1 MYNVPLSN
9 PQIFKR
15 RKLNYSCIRHSF
27 NKIILN
33 VLIKTHSIESNRI
46 MPYITLDNASLAF
59 GHHALLDKASFQLDA
74 GERVGLIGR
83 NGAGKSSLL
92 KAIAGT
98 IKLDEGTV
106 WRSPSARVVY
116 VPQEPELDT
125 THTVF
130 EAVAEGLGG
139 LQQTIIDY
147 HQVTH
152 DMGMP
157 DADIDALMTKMQH
170 LQHDLDTQNGWAAQS
185 RVETVLSRLNLDAD
199 ALVSTLSGG
208 WRKRVALGRALVA
221 EPEVLLLDEPTNH
234 LDLEAIEWL
243 EDLLLSFNGCVLFIT
258 HDRRFLNRLATR
270 ITELDRG
277 ILTDFVGNFADYQ
290 IKKEE
295 LVAVEEVHAAK
306 FDKFLAQEEVWIRQG
321 IKARRTRNEGRV
333 RRLEALRLDRAA
345 RRERQGNVKLNL
357 DAGERSGKL
366 VAELDNVSKAY
377 GNRMLINNF
386 STRILRGDKIGL
398 LGPNGIGKTTLL
410 KLILG
415 DIEADSG
422 NIERGTKINVAYFDQ
437 MREQLDEEAT
447 LVDTISPGSDFVEIG
462 NERKHV
468 ISYLEDFLFPP
479 QRSRSPVKSLSGG
492 ERNRLLLARLFARP
506 ANVLVLD
513 EPTNDLDID
522 TLELLENL
530 LQEFAGTLFLV
541 SHDRAFLE
549 NTVTQV
555 IAFEGNGVLT
565 EFGGGYD
572 DWQRYTQQRLEDKKS
587 QQVQAA
593 KSSAKSSNTAQA
605 KPSSKLSFKE
615 EKELAVMPAEIEKLE
630 LEQAKINKQLA
641 DGELY
646 KTQAALVKT
655 LQARL
660 IEIEGLLEKSL
671 ARWEELDAKKL

>member
-1 MYNVPLSN
+1 
-9 PQIFKR
+9 
-15 RKLNYSCIRHSF
+15 
-27 NKIILN
+27 
-33 VLIKTHSIESNRI
+33 
-46 MPYITLDNASLAF
+46 MPFITLDNASLAF
-59 GHHALLDKASFQLDA
+59 GHHALLDHAAFQLDA

-98 IKLDEGTV
+98 IKLDDGIV
-106 WRSPSARVVY
+106 WRAPSARVVY

-125 THTVF
+125 THTIF
-130 EAVAEGLGG
+130 EAVAEGLGT

-157 DADIDALMTKMQH
+157 DADIDALMTKMQA
-170 LQHDLDTQNGWAAQS
+170 LQHDLDMQNGWAAQS
-185 RVETVLSRLNLDAD
+185 RVETVLTRLKLDAD

-243 EDLLLSFNGCVLFIT
+243 EDLLLGFQGSVLFIT

-277 ILTDFVGNFADYQ
+277 KLTDFVGNFADYQ

-295 LVAVEEVHAAK
+295 LIAVEETHAAK

-366 VAELDNVSKAY
+366 VAELDNVVKAY
-377 GNRMLINNF
+377 GGRTLINGF

-422 NIERGTKINVAYFDQ
+422 TVERGTKINVAYFDQ

-447 LVDTISPGSDFVEIG
+447 LADTISPGSDFVEIG

-522 TLELLENL
+522 TLELLESL
-530 LQEFAGTLFLV
+530 LQEFQGTLFLV

-572 DWQRYTQQRLEDKKS
+572 DWQRFTQQRQSDAA
-587 QQVQAA
+587 QATKTLDAKAKQSSVNITASTA
-593 KSSAKSSNTAQA
+593 KST
-605 KPSSKLSFKE
+605 SKLSFKE
-615 EKELAVMPAEIEKLE
+615 QKELESIPSEIENLE
-630 LEQAKINKQLA
+630 LEQAAINQQLA
-641 DGELY
+641 EGGLY
-646 KTQAALVKT
+646 KSQPDLVKT

-660 IEIEGLLEKSL
+660 LEIEILLEKLL
-671 ARWEELDAKKL
+671 ARWELLDAK

>member
-1 MYNVPLSN
+1 
-9 PQIFKR
+9 
-15 RKLNYSCIRHSF
+15 
-27 NKIILN
+27 
-33 VLIKTHSIESNRI
+33 

-59 GHHALLDKASFQLDA
+59 GHHALLDHASFQLDA

-98 IKLDEGTV
+98 IKLDDGIV
-106 WRSPSARVVY
+106 WREPNARVVY
-116 VPQEPELDT
+116 VPQEPELNT
-125 THTVF
+125 RHTVF
-130 EAVAEGLGG
+130 EAVAEGLGN
-139 LQQTIIDY
+139 LQQILVDY

-152 DMGMP
+152 DMGEP
-157 DADIDALMTKMQH
+157 DADINALMERMQH
-170 LQHDLDTQNGWAAQS
+170 LQHDLDVQNGWAAQS
-185 RVETVLSRLNLDAD
+185 RVEAVLSRLNLDAD
-199 ALVSTLSGG
+199 ALISTLSGG

-234 LDLEAIEWL
+234 LDLSAIEWL
-243 EDLLLSFNGCVLFIT
+243 EDLLLGFNGSVLFIT
-258 HDRRFLNRLATR
+258 HDRRFLDKLATR

-277 ILTDFVGNFADYQ
+277 ILTDFIGNFTAYQ
-290 IKKEE
+290 VKKEE
-295 LVAVEEVHAAK
+295 LVAVEETHAAK
-306 FDKFLAQEEVWIRQG
+306 FDKILAQEEVWIRQG

-333 RRLEALRLDRAA
+333 RRLEALRLERAA
-345 RRERQGNVKLNL
+345 RRERQGNVKLNV
-357 DAGERSGKL
+357 DTGERSGKL

-377 GNRMLINNF
+377 GDKVLIKNF

-415 DIEADSG
+415 DIEPDSG
-422 NIERGTKINVAYFDQ
+422 KIERGSKQSVAYFDQ

-447 LVDTISPGSDFVEIG
+447 LVDTISPGSDFIEIG

-506 ANVLVLD
+506 ANILVLD

-530 LQEFAGTLFLV
+530 LQDFDGTLFLV

-572 DWQRYTQQRLEDKKS
+572 DWQRFTQQRLQDNRTEEKRLAEVSQSTKNDTKS
-587 QQVQAA
+587 TNV
-593 KSSAKSSNTAQA
+593 AQNKA
-605 KPSSKLSFKE
+605 TPKLSFKE
-615 EKELAVMPAEIEKLE
+615 QKELDEIPVKIEQLEAEQASINLKLADSGLYQTEDKTKNDEIKQLQLRLTEIEL
-630 LEQAKINKQLA
+630 
-641 DGELY
+641 
-646 KTQAALVKT
+646 
-655 LQARL
+655 
-660 IEIEGLLEKSL
+660 LLESLL
-671 ARWEELDAKKL
+671 ARWELLDAKAS

>member
-1 MYNVPLSN
+1 
-9 PQIFKR
+9 
-15 RKLNYSCIRHSF
+15 
-27 NKIILN
+27 
-33 VLIKTHSIESNRI
+33 
-46 MPYITLDNASLAF
+46 MPYVTLDNASLAF
-59 GHHALLDKASFQLDA
+59 GHHALLDHAAFQLDA

-92 KAIAGT
+92 KAIAGS
-98 IKLDEGTV
+98 IKLDDGNV
-106 WRSPSARVVY
+106 WRAPNVRVVY
-116 VPQEPELDT
+116 VPQEPELDA

-130 EAVAEGLGG
+130 EAVAEGLGA
-139 LQQTIIDY
+139 LQQIIIDY
-147 HQVTH
+147 HAVTH

-157 DADIDALMTKMQH
+157 DADIDALMIKMQI
-170 LQHDLDTQNGWAAQS
+170 LQHELDSQNGWAAQS
-185 RVETVLSRLNLDAD
+185 RVETVLTRLKLDAD

-243 EDLLLSFNGCVLFIT
+243 EDLLLSFNGSVLFIT
-258 HDRRFLNRLATR
+258 HDRRFLDKLATR

-277 ILTDFVGNFADYQ
+277 KLTEFVGNFTQYQ
-290 IKKEE
+290 VKKEE
-295 LVAVEEVHAAK
+295 LIAVEETHAAK

-366 VAELDNVSKAY
+366 VAELDNVVKAY
-377 GNRMLINNF
+377 GNKTLINGF

-422 NIERGTKINVAYFDQ
+422 SVERGTKINVAYFDQ

-447 LVDTISPGSDFVEIG
+447 LADTISPGSDFVEIG

-522 TLELLENL
+522 TLELLESL

-572 DWQRYTQQRLEDKKS
+572 DWQRFTQQRLADKNTELKTNN
-587 QQVQAA
+587 QKPAAA
-593 KSSAKSSNTAQA
+593 KPTIKEATN
-605 KPSSKLSFKE
+605 KLSFKE
-615 EKELAVMPAEIEKLE
+615 SKELEELPAALEALEAEQAEI
-630 LEQAKINKQLA
+630 NNQLA
-641 DGELY
+641 KPEIY
-646 KTQAALVKT
+646 TKEPEKVKV
-655 LQARL
+655 LQASL
-660 IEIEGLLEKSL
+660 INVEKQIETVL
-671 ARWEELDAKKL
+671 ARWESLESRL

>member
-1 MYNVPLSN
+1 
-9 PQIFKR
+9 
-15 RKLNYSCIRHSF
+15 
-27 NKIILN
+27 
-33 VLIKTHSIESNRI
+33 
-46 MPYITLDNASLAF
+46 MPHITLDNASLAF
-59 GHHALLDKASFQLDA
+59 GHHALLDKAAFQLDA

-98 IKLDEGTV
+98 VKLDDGNI
-106 WRSPSARVVY
+106 WRDKSVRIVY
-116 VPQEPELDT
+116 VPQEPELDQ

-130 EAVAEGLGG
+130 EAVSEGLGS
-139 LQQTIIDY
+139 LQQIMVDY

-157 DADIDALMTKMQH
+157 DADIEKLMARMET
-170 LQHDLDTQNGWAAQS
+170 LQHDMDAQNGWAAQS
-185 RVETVLSRLNLDAD
+185 RVETVLSKLNLDAD
-199 ALVSTLSGG
+199 VLISTLSGG

-243 EDLLLSFNGCVLFIT
+243 EDLLLNFNGSVLFIT
-258 HDRRFLNRLATR
+258 HDRRFLDKLATR

-277 ILTDFVGNFADYQ
+277 NLTDFIGNFTNYQ

-295 LVAVEEVHAAK
+295 LIAIEETHAAK
-306 FDKFLAQEEVWIRQG
+306 FDKILAQEEAWIRQG

-333 RRLEALRLDRAA
+333 RRLEALRLERAA
-345 RRERQGNVKLNL
+345 RRERQGNVKLNV

-366 VAELDNVSKAY
+366 VAELEHVFKSY
-377 GNRMLINNF
+377 GDKHLIKDF

-398 LGPNGIGKTTLL
+398 LGPNGIGKSTLL

-415 DIEADSG
+415 EIEADQG
-422 NIERGTKINVAYFDQ
+422 KVEQGTKISVAYFDQ
-437 MREQLDEEAT
+437 MREQLDEEMT
-447 LVDTISPGSDFVEIG
+447 LADTISPGSDFVEIG
-462 NERKHV
+462 DERKHV

-522 TLELLENL
+522 TLELLESL
-530 LQEFAGTLFLV
+530 LQEFKGTLFLV

-549 NTVTQV
+549 NTVTHV
-555 IAFEGNGVLT
+555 IAFEGNGILT

-572 DWQRYTQQRLEDKKS
+572 DWQRF
-587 QQVQAA
+587 
-593 KSSAKSSNTAQA
+593 TAQRVEDQKIA
-605 KPSSKLSFKE
+605 DSDAKKAAASTKPTEKPSAPKSDAKAPKKLSFKE
-615 EKELAVMPAEIEKLE
+615 QQLLESLPQVIESLE
-630 LEQAKINKQLA
+630 TEQASITEQLTNA
-641 DGELY
+641 DLY
-646 KTQAALVKT
+646 RDNPELVKT

-660 IEIEGLLEKSL
+660 VTIETEIEQALADWEALES
-671 ARWEELDAKKL
+671 R

>member
-1 MYNVPLSN
+1 
-9 PQIFKR
+9 
-15 RKLNYSCIRHSF
+15 
-27 NKIILN
+27 
-33 VLIKTHSIESNRI
+33 
-46 MPYITLDNASLAF
+46 MPHITLDNASLAF
-59 GHHALLDKASFQLDA
+59 GHHALLAQASFQLDP

-106 WRSPSARVVY
+106 WRAPSVRIVY
-116 VPQEPELDT
+116 VPQEPELDD
-125 THTVF
+125 THSVF
-130 EAVAEGLGG
+130 EAVAEGLGS
-139 LQQTIIDY
+139 LQQTMIDY

-152 DMGMP
+152 EMSMP
-157 DADIDALMTKMQH
+157 DANIEALMDRMQA
-170 LQHDLDTQNGWAAQS
+170 LQHEMDAQNGWVAQT
-185 RVETVLSRLNLDAD
+185 RVETVLSRLKLDAD
-199 ALVSTLSGG
+199 VMVSTLSGG

-243 EDLLLSFNGCVLFIT
+243 EDLLLGFNGSVLFIT
-258 HDRRFLNRLATR
+258 HDRRFLDKLATR

-277 ILTDFVGNFADYQ
+277 NLTDFVGNFSQYQ
-290 IKKEE
+290 LKKEE
-295 LVAVEEVHAAK
+295 LLAVEETHAAK

-345 RRERQGNVKLNL
+345 RRERQGDVKLNL

-366 VAELDNVSKAY
+366 VAELDQVYKSY
-377 GNRMLINNF
+377 GDKTLIKGF

-398 LGPNGIGKTTLL
+398 LGPNGIGKSTLL

-415 DIEADSG
+415 DIEPDRG
-422 NIERGTKINVAYFDQ
+422 NIQRGTKVNVAYFDQ

-447 LVDTISPGSDFVEIG
+447 LADTISPGSDFVEIG

-522 TLELLENL
+522 TLELLETL
-530 LQEFAGTLFLV
+530 LQDYTGTLFLV

-555 IAFEGNGVLT
+555 IAFEGEGKLT

-572 DWQRYTQQRLEDKKS
+572 DWLRFTQDRINKT
-587 QQVQAA
+587 
-593 KSSAKSSNTAQA
+593 SAPQ
-605 KPSSKLSFKE
+605 KPSVAVAASTPPTPAATPRKTLSFKE
-615 EKELAVMPAEIEKLE
+615 QRELESLPAEIET
-630 LEQAKINKQLA
+630 LEQEQSDIQSKFAQGDIFKQAPEQVKQL
-641 DGELY
+641 
-646 KTQAALVKT
+646 QN
-655 LQARL
+655 RL
-660 IEIEGLLEKSL
+660 DEIETLMLEKL
-671 ARWEELDAKKL
+671 ARWEALESLT

>member
-1 MYNVPLSN
+1 
-9 PQIFKR
+9 
-15 RKLNYSCIRHSF
+15 
-27 NKIILN
+27 
-33 VLIKTHSIESNRI
+33 
-46 MPYITLDNASLAF
+46 
-59 GHHALLDKASFQLDA
+59 
-74 GERVGLIGR
+74 
-83 NGAGKSSLL
+83 
-92 KAIAGT
+92 
-98 IKLDEGTV
+98 
-106 WRSPSARVVY
+106 
-116 VPQEPELDT
+116 
-125 THTVF
+125 
-130 EAVAEGLGG
+130 
-139 LQQTIIDY
+139 
-147 HQVTH
+147 VTH
-152 DMGMP
+152 DMGVP
-157 DADIDALMTKMQH
+157 DADIEALMEKMQH
-170 LQHDLDTQNGWAAQS
+170 LQHDLDMQNGWAAQS
-185 RVETVLSRLNLDAD
+185 RVETVLTRLKLDAD

-243 EDLLLSFNGCVLFIT
+243 EDLLLSFNGSVLFIT
-258 HDRRFLNRLATR
+258 HDRRFLNKLATR

-295 LVAVEEVHAAK
+295 LVAVEETHAAK
-306 FDKFLAQEEVWIRQG
+306 FDKVLAQEEVWIRQG

-333 RRLEALRLDRAA
+333 RRLEALRLERAA

-366 VAELDNVSKAY
+366 VAELENVSKSY
-377 GNRMLINNF
+377 GDKKLINNF

-398 LGPNGIGKTTLL
+398 LGANGIGKTTLL

-422 NIERGTKINVAYFDQ
+422 TINRGTKINVAYFDQ
-437 MREQLDEEAT
+437 MREQLNEEAT
-447 LVDTISPGSDFVEIG
+447 LADTISPGSDFVEIG

-522 TLELLENL
+522 TLELLESL
-530 LQEFAGTLFLV
+530 LQDFTGTLFLV

-572 DWQRYTQQRLEDKKS
+572 DWQRFNLLPKQTPQKQKPTP
-587 QQVQAA
+587 QAA
-593 KSSAKSSNTAQA
+593 TNNTPDTKAT
-605 KPSSKLSFKE
+605 KLSFKQQQ
-615 EKELAVMPAEIEKLE
+615 ELAEIPLKIEQLE
-630 LEQAKINKQLA
+630 VEQASINMQLT
-641 DGELY
+641 DTGLY
-646 KTQAALVKT
+646 KSQAELVKT
-655 LQARL
+655 LQSRL
-660 IEIEGLLEKSL
+660 NEIEELLEQLL
-671 ARWEELDAKKL
+671 ARWEELDSRL

>member
-1 MYNVPLSN
+1 
-9 PQIFKR
+9 
-15 RKLNYSCIRHSF
+15 
-27 NKIILN
+27 
-33 VLIKTHSIESNRI
+33 

-59 GHHALLDKASFQLDA
+59 GHHALLEHAAFQLDA

-106 WRSPSARVVY
+106 WRAPSARIVY

-130 EAVAEGLGG
+130 EAVAEGLGT

-152 DMGMP
+152 DIGMP
-157 DADIDALMTKMQH
+157 DADIDALMAKMQH

-243 EDLLLSFNGCVLFIT
+243 EELLLSFNGCVLFIT

-295 LVAVEEVHAAK
+295 LIAVEEVHAAK

-366 VAELDNVSKAY
+366 VAELENVVKGY
-377 GNRMLINNF
+377 GGRTLLNGF

-422 NIERGTKINVAYFDQ
+422 KVERGTKINVAYFDQ

-447 LVDTISPGSDFVEIG
+447 LADTISPGSDFVEIG

-522 TLELLENL
+522 TLELLESL
-530 LQEFAGTLFLV
+530 LQEFSGTLFLV

-555 IAFEGNGVLT
+555 IAFEGNGLLT

-572 DWQRYTQQRLEDKKS
+572 DWQRFTQQRLDDKKS
-587 QQVQAA
+587 QQAQISKTNA
-593 KSSAKSSNTAQA
+593 KSNNTVVA
-605 KPSSKLSFKE
+605 KPSAKLSFKE
-615 EKELAVMPAEIEKLE
+615 EKELTGIPAEIEKLE
-630 LEQAKINKQLA
+630 LEQTDINNQLA
-641 DGELY
+641 DSELY
-646 KTQAALVKT
+646 KTQASLVKT
-655 LQARL
+655 LQSRL
-660 IEIEGLLEKSL
+660 IDIERLLEKLL
-671 ARWEELDAKKL
+671 ARWEELDAKNS

>member
-1 MYNVPLSN
+1 
-9 PQIFKR
+9 
-15 RKLNYSCIRHSF
+15 
-27 NKIILN
+27 
-33 VLIKTHSIESNRI
+33 
-46 MPYITLDNASLAF
+46 MPYITLDNACLAF
-59 GHHALLDKASFQLDA
+59 GHHALLDHAAFQLDA

-98 IKLDEGTV
+98 IKLDDGTV
-106 WRSPSARVVY
+106 WRAPNARVVY

-125 THTVF
+125 AHTIF
-130 EAVAEGLGG
+130 EAVAEGLGN
-139 LQQTIIDY
+139 LQQILIDY

-152 DMGMP
+152 DMSMP
-157 DADIDALMTKMQH
+157 DTDMDALMAKMQH
-170 LQHDLDTQNGWAAQS
+170 LQHELDAQNGWAAQS
-185 RVETVLSRLNLDAD
+185 RVETVLSRLKLDAD
-199 ALVSTLSGG
+199 TLVSTLSGG
-208 WRKRVALGRALVA
+208 WRKRVALARALVA

-243 EDLLLSFNGCVLFIT
+243 EDLLLGFKGSVLFIT
-258 HDRRFLNRLATR
+258 HDRRFLDKLATR

-277 ILTDFVGNFADYQ
+277 KLTDFVGNFSQYQ
-290 IKKEE
+290 VKKEE
-295 LVAVEEVHAAK
+295 LLAVEETHAAK
-306 FDKFLAQEEVWIRQG
+306 FDKVLAQEEVWIRQG

-333 RRLEALRLDRAA
+333 RRLETLRLERAA
-345 RRERQGNVKLNL
+345 RRERQGNVKLHL

-366 VAELDNVSKAY
+366 VAELENVSKSY
-377 GNRMLINNF
+377 GDKVLIKNF
-386 STRILRGDKIGL
+386 GTRILRGDKIGL

-415 DIEADSG
+415 ELEPDLNERNPGKIT
-422 NIERGTKINVAYFDQ
+422 RGTKIHVAYFDQ
-437 MREQLDEEAT
+437 MREQLNEEAT
-447 LVDTISPGSDFVEIG
+447 LAATISPGSDFVEIG

-522 TLELLENL
+522 TLELLESL
-530 LQEFAGTLFLV
+530 LQDFNGTLFLV

-572 DWQRYTQQRLEDKKS
+572 DWQRFSASKNQKASVPIKTPAPIKS
-587 QQVQAA
+587 PTPEANIHA
-593 KSSAKSSNTAQA
+593 
-605 KPSSKLSFKE
+605 PSRASLY
-615 EKELAVMPAEIEKLE
+615 AV
-630 LEQAKINKQLA
+630 
-641 DGELY
+641 
-646 KTQAALVKT
+646 
-655 LQARL
+655 
-660 IEIEGLLEKSL
+660 
-671 ARWEELDAKKL
+671 

>member
-1 MYNVPLSN
+1 
-9 PQIFKR
+9 
-15 RKLNYSCIRHSF
+15 
-27 NKIILN
+27 
-33 VLIKTHSIESNRI
+33 
-46 MPYITLDNASLAF
+46 MPHITLDNASLAF
-59 GHHALLDKASFQLDA
+59 GHHALLAQAAFQLDP

-98 IKLDEGTV
+98 IKLDDGTV
-106 WRSPSARVVY
+106 WRAPNVRVVY
-116 VPQEPELDT
+116 VPQEPELDN

-130 EAVAEGLGG
+130 EAVAEGLGS

-147 HQVTH
+147 HQTTH
-152 DMGMP
+152 DMAMP
-157 DADIDALMTKMQH
+157 GADIEALMDHMQA
-170 LQHDLDTQNGWAAQS
+170 LQHEMDAQNGWAAQS
-185 RVETVLSRLNLDAD
+185 RVETVLSRLKLDAD
-199 ALVSTLSGG
+199 VLVSTLSGG

-243 EDLLLSFNGCVLFIT
+243 EDLLLGFGGSVLFIT
-258 HDRRFLNRLATR
+258 HDRRFLDKLATR

-277 ILTDFVGNFADYQ
+277 KLTDFVGNFTQYQ

-295 LVAVEEVHAAK
+295 LLAVEETHAAK

-366 VAELDNVSKAY
+366 VAELNQVNKSY
-377 GNRMLINNF
+377 GDKTLIKNF

-398 LGPNGIGKTTLL
+398 LGPNGIGKSTLL

-415 DIEADSG
+415 EIEADSG
-422 NIERGTKINVAYFDQ
+422 TIERGTKINVAYFDQ
-437 MREQLDEEAT
+437 MREQLNEEAS
-447 LVDTISPGSDFVEIG
+447 LADTISPGSDFVEIG

-522 TLELLENL
+522 TLELLESL
-530 LQEFAGTLFLV
+530 LQDYSGTLFLV

-555 IAFEGNGVLT
+555 IAFEGNGILT

-572 DWQRYTQQRLEDKKS
+572 DWQRYTTQRLIEKTNT
-587 QQVQAA
+587 A
-593 KSSAKSSNTAQA
+593 KTTVAPVAVATTSKPNTAQ
-605 KPSSKLSFKE
+605 KLSFKE
-615 EKELAVMPAEIEKLE
+615 QKELDALPAEIEQLE
-630 LEQAKINKQLA
+630 AEQAKINDSLA
-641 DGELY
+641 DPNFY
-646 KTQAALVKT
+646 RDHAADVKP
-655 LQARL
+655 LQVRL
-660 IEIEGLLEKSL
+660 AQIEAEIESKME
-671 ARWEELDAKKL
+671 RWEALDSKSN

>member
-1 MYNVPLSN
+1 
-9 PQIFKR
+9 
-15 RKLNYSCIRHSF
+15 
-27 NKIILN
+27 
-33 VLIKTHSIESNRI
+33 

-59 GHHALLDKASFQLDA
+59 GHHALLDHAAFQLDA

-92 KAIAGT
+92 KVIAG
-98 IKLDEGTV
+98 ISKLDDGTV
-106 WRSPSARVVY
+106 WRAPSTRIVY

-125 THTVF
+125 SHTVF
-130 EAVAEGLGG
+130 EAVAEGLGT
-139 LQQTIIDY
+139 LQQTIVDY

-152 DMGMP
+152 DMSLP
-157 DADIDALMTKMQH
+157 DADIDALMSKMQI

-185 RVETVLSRLNLDAD
+185 RVEAVLSRLNLDAD
-199 ALVSTLSGG
+199 ALISTLSGG

-234 LDLEAIEWL
+234 LDLSAIEWL
-243 EDLLLSFNGCVLFIT
+243 EDLLLNFNGSVLFIT
-258 HDRRFLNRLATR
+258 HDRRFLDKLATR

-277 ILTDFVGNFADYQ
+277 ILTDFTGNFTQYQ
-290 IKKEE
+290 AKKEE
-295 LVAVEEVHAAK
+295 LIAVEETHAAK
-306 FDKFLAQEEVWIRQG
+306 FDKMLAQEEVWIRQG

-333 RRLEALRLDRAA
+333 RRLEALRLERAA
-345 RRERQGNVKLNL
+345 RRERQGDVKLNV

-366 VAELDNVSKAY
+366 IAELENVSKAY
-377 GNRMLINNF
+377 GDKVLIKNF

-415 DIEADSG
+415 EIEPDSG
-422 NIERGTKINVAYFDQ
+422 TIERGSKQSVAYFDQ

-447 LVDTISPGSDFVEIG
+447 LADTISPGSDFVEIG

-506 ANVLVLD
+506 ANILVLD

-530 LQEFAGTLFLV
+530 LQDFNGTLFLV

-555 IAFEGNGVLT
+555 IAFEGNGQLT

-572 DWQRYTQQRLEDKKS
+572 DWQRFTQQRLDGKK
-587 QQVQAA
+587 AA
-593 KSSAKSSNTAQA
+593 EAALLA
-605 KPSSKLSFKE
+605 KPKQQANSANDNKTNRSSTTSKLSFKDQ
-615 EKELAVMPAEIEKLE
+615 KELDGMPLAVEQLETEQASINAQLANVENYTNAALIKSLQVRLSEIEAEIEAKLTRWE
-630 LEQAKINKQLA
+630 A
-641 DGELY
+641 
-646 KTQAALVKT
+646 
-655 LQARL
+655 
-660 IEIEGLLEKSL
+660 LEK
-671 ARWEELDAKKL
+671 KM

>member
-1 MYNVPLSN
+1 
-9 PQIFKR
+9 
-15 RKLNYSCIRHSF
+15 
-27 NKIILN
+27 
-33 VLIKTHSIESNRI
+33 

-59 GHHALLDKASFQLDA
+59 GHHALLDHASFQLDA

-98 IKLDEGTV
+98 IKLDDGIV
-106 WRSPSARVVY
+106 WREPNARVVY
-116 VPQEPELDT
+116 VPQEPELNT
-125 THTVF
+125 KHTVF
-130 EAVAEGLGG
+130 EAVAEGLGN
-139 LQQTIIDY
+139 LQQILVDY

-152 DMGMP
+152 DMGEP
-157 DADIDALMTKMQH
+157 NADIDALMERMQH
-170 LQHDLDTQNGWAAQS
+170 LQHDLDVQNGWAAQS
-185 RVETVLSRLNLDAD
+185 RVEAVLSRLNLDAD
-199 ALVSTLSGG
+199 ALISTLSGG

-234 LDLEAIEWL
+234 LDLSAIEWL
-243 EDLLLSFNGCVLFIT
+243 EDLLLGFNGSVLFIT
-258 HDRRFLNRLATR
+258 HDRRFLDKLATR

-277 ILTDFVGNFADYQ
+277 ILTDFIGNFTAYQ

-295 LVAVEEVHAAK
+295 LIAVEETHAAK
-306 FDKFLAQEEVWIRQG
+306 FDKILAQEEVWIRQG

-333 RRLEALRLDRAA
+333 RRLEALRLERAA
-345 RRERQGNVKLNL
+345 RRERQGNVKLNV
-357 DAGERSGKL
+357 DTGERSGKL
-366 VAELDNVSKAY
+366 VAELENVSKAY
-377 GNRMLINNF
+377 GDKVLIKNF

-415 DIEADSG
+415 DIEPDSG
-422 NIERGTKINVAYFDQ
+422 KVERGSKQSVAYFDQ

-447 LVDTISPGSDFVEIG
+447 LVDTISPGSDFIEIG

-506 ANVLVLD
+506 ANILVLD

-530 LQEFAGTLFLV
+530 LQDFNGTLFLV

-572 DWQRYTQQRLEDKKS
+572 DWQRFTQQRLQDQRTEEKRLAEIAQTTKIDTKS
-587 QQVQAA
+587 TSV
-593 KSSAKSSNTAQA
+593 AQNKA
-605 KPSSKLSFKE
+605 NPKLSFKE
-615 EKELAVMPAEIEKLE
+615 QKELDEIPVKIEQLEAEQASINLKLADSALYQTEDKTKNDAIKQLQLRLTEIES
-630 LEQAKINKQLA
+630 
-641 DGELY
+641 
-646 KTQAALVKT
+646 
-655 LQARL
+655 
-660 IEIEGLLEKSL
+660 LLENLL
-671 ARWEELDAKKL
+671 ARWELLDAKAG

>member
-1 MYNVPLSN
+1 
-9 PQIFKR
+9 
-15 RKLNYSCIRHSF
+15 
-27 NKIILN
+27 
-33 VLIKTHSIESNRI
+33 
-46 MPYITLDNASLAF
+46 MPHITLDNASLAF
-59 GHHALLDKASFQLDA
+59 GHHALLDHAAFQLDP

-98 IKLDEGTV
+98 IKLDDGIV
-106 WRSPSARVVY
+106 WRAPNVRIVY
-116 VPQEPELDT
+116 VPQEPELDSA
-125 THTVF
+125 HTVF
-130 EAVAEGLGG
+130 EAVAEGLGT

-152 DMGMP
+152 DMSEP
-157 DADIDALMTKMQH
+157 EADIEALMDKMQA
-170 LQHDLDTQNGWAAQS
+170 LQHEMDAQNGWAAQS
-185 RVETVLSRLNLDAD
+185 RIETVLSRLKLEAD
-199 ALVSTLSGG
+199 VNIDTLSGG

-243 EDLLLSFNGCVLFIT
+243 EDLLLSFNGSVLFIT
-258 HDRRFLNRLATR
+258 HDRRFLDKLATR

-277 ILTDFVGNFADYQ
+277 KLTDFIGNFSQYQ

-295 LVAVEEVHAAK
+295 LLAVEETHAAK
-306 FDKFLAQEEVWIRQG
+306 FDKVLAQEEVWIRQG

-366 VAELDNVSKAY
+366 VAELDQVSKSY
-377 GNRMLINNF
+377 GDKTLIKGF

-422 NIERGTKINVAYFDQ
+422 QIQRGTKINVAYFDQ
-437 MREQLDEEAT
+437 MREQLNEEAS
-447 LVDTISPGSDFVEIG
+447 LADTISPGSDFVEIG

-522 TLELLENL
+522 TLELLESL
-530 LQEFAGTLFLV
+530 LQDYTGTLFLV

-555 IAFEGNGVLT
+555 IAFEGNGILT

-572 DWQRYTQQRLEDKKS
+572 DWLRFHQQQQAERLATEK
-587 QQVQAA
+587 
-593 KSSAKSSNTAQA
+593 SNTTNAHKASLSKTESQT
-605 KPSSKLSFKE
+605 SNTHTTQKLSFKE
-615 EKELAVMPAEIEKLE
+615 LKELSELPSQIEQLEIEQAEINN
-630 LEQAKINKQLA
+630 ALA
-641 DGELY
+641 EPNFYRANID
-646 KTQAALVKT
+646 KVKT
-655 LQARL
+655 MQARL
-660 IEIEGLLEKSL
+660 AMIDNEVNAKMQRWELLESKSS
-671 ARWEELDAKKL
+671 